1 MDRPELETEKFYW
14 ARRRGSSRTEIVM
27 VSSLFG
33 GEREFWTVAV
43 MGSESHAMLDNFEFF
58 SAVDC
63 PAGLHYSPSLQD
75 LDDRH

>member
-27 VSSLFG
+27 VSSVFG
-33 GEREFWTVAV
+33 REREFWTVAV

-75 LDDRH
+75 LADRH